1 MKLYLLS
8 QNDNDNYDTYDSCLV
23 CAENEEDA
31 ITITPDGDTFIEN
44 CYNYN
49 GGWAKKL
56 SSITC
61 VEIGEANERQTR
73 GVIISSFNAG

>member
-8 QNDNDNYDTYDSCLV
+8 QNDNNDWDTFDSCLV
-23 CAENEEDA
+23 CAESPEDA
-31 ITITPDGDTFIEN
+31 LTIDPSGRPFKEDEN
-44 CYNYN
+44 YSS
-49 GGWAKKL
+49 WAKKK

-61 VEIGEANERQTR
+61 REIGIANEDQKR